1 MWHSKYKTVKY
12 LGVAFTS
19 SFGAYV
25 GVRHFLSA
33 RDLKAEIRADNAK
46 DEVRFQYYIKSLVPL
61 QFHLSN
67 QSSLISK
74 TKFLCK
80 YFQKSVV
87 IVGAGVMG
95 LGTAFHLAER
105 GFDVTVL
112 EKEDSV
118 AKVSNKLY

>member
-1 MWHSKYKTVKY
+1 M
-12 LGVAFTS
+12 
-19 SFGAYV
+19 
-25 GVRHFLSA
+25 
-33 RDLKAEIRADNAK
+33 
-46 DEVRFQYYIKSLVPL
+46 
-61 QFHLSN
+61 
-67 QSSLISK
+67 
-74 TKFLCK
+74 CK

-118 AKVSNKLY
+118 AKVSNNLYSRMHKWSKLNLLKLLLFGKRFYL

>member
-1 MWHSKYKTVKY
+1 MWHSKYKAAKF
-12 LGVAFTS
+12 LGVAVTS

-25 GVRHFLSA
+25 GVRHFISA

-46 DEVRFQYYIKSLVPL
+46 DEVRFQYHIKSLVPL
-61 QFHLSN
+61 QFYQINLLWYQK
-67 QSSLISK
+67 QS
-74 TKFLCK
+74 FVCK

-118 AKVSNKLY
+118 AKVSNKL

>member
-1 MWHSKYKTVKY
+1 MWHSKYKAVKY

-25 GVRHFLSA
+25 GVRHFLSV
-33 RDLKAEIRADNAK
+33 RDLTAEIRADNAK
-46 DEVRFQYYIKSLVPL
+46 NEVRFQYYIKSLVPL
-61 QFHLSN
+61 LSN

-74 TKFLCK
+74 IKFCICK

-118 AKVSNKLY
+118 AKVSNKL